1 MSIYNFETTL
11 EDGTVYSLKKYAG
24 KPIIIVNTATKCG
37 LAPQFK
43 QLEELYCL
51 SDTRSGY
58 LRLSFQSI

>member
-43 QLEELYCL
+43 QLEE
-51 SDTRSGY
+51 
-58 LRLSFQSI
+58 